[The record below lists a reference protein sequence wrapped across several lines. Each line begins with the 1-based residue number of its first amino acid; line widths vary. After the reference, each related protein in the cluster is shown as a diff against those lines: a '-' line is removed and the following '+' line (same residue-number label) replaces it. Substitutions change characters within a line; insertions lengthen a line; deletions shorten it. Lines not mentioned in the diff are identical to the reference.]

1 MIHIACCSNEKLA
14 PIFGVVVT
22 SIGINVTS
30 DDVTI
35 HLVHNSLKPRTVKRL
50 QKIADKYK
58 VELDFKQIDTDILKD
73 CYFDKS
79 KHYGDIMMFARLLLS
94 SVLPDLDKI
103 IYLDCDI
110 VVLKDLQSL
119 WNLDI
124 SDVAVAMAPGLTFE
138 DKKSLNRLG
147 MTSGYY
153 LNSGVILMNLDY
165 WRKHD
170 VQNRIFSYILEKG
183 DKLIYN
189 DQDALNSILQNEHE
203 ELHIKYNFSYYYFHR
218 LIGVLYKEKIHE
230 IIEARDNPIIFHYF
244 GPLKPWSLGAYLPG
258 KELFIKYQ
266 KLSGWNYKIIQKN
279 IFRRI
284 VFTLVP
290 SLKSQMW
297 ENKAYIDG
305 WENYYKNKK
314 L

>member
-1 MIHIACCSNEKLA
+1 M
-14 PIFGVVVT
+14 FGVVVT
-22 SIGINVTS
+22 SVGINVTS

-35 HLVHNSLKPRTVKRL
+35 HLLHNSLRSRTVKRL
-50 QKIADKYK
+50 QKIAAKYK
-58 VELDFKQIDTDILKD
+58 VDLDLKQIDTDILKD
-73 CYFDKS
+73 FYFDKS
-79 KHYGDIMMFARLLLS
+79 KHYGNVMMFARLLLS

-110 VVLKDLQSL
+110 VVLNDLQSL
-119 WNLDI
+119 WNFDV
-124 SDVAVAMAPGLTFE
+124 SDVAVAMAPDFTLK
-138 DKKSLNRLG
+138 DKSTLNRLG
-147 MTSGYY
+147 ITTGYY

>member
-170 VQNRIFSYILEKG
+170 VQNRVISYILEKG

-189 DQDALNSILQNEHE
+189 DQDALNSILQNEHKV
-203 ELHIKYNFSYYYFHR
+203 LHIKYNYSYFYFHR
-218 LIGVLYKEKIHE
+218 LIGVSHNEKIHE
-230 IIEARDNPIIFHYF
+230 IIEARDNPVIFHYF
-244 GPLKPWSLGAYLPG
+244 GPLKPWSLGCYIPG
-258 KELFIKYQ
+258 KELFVKYQ
-266 KLSGWNYKIIQKN
+266 KLSGWSYKIIQKH
-279 IFRRI
+279 IFKRI
-284 VFTLVP
+284 VYTLIP
-290 SLKSQMW
+290 SLKSMMW
-297 ENKAYIDG
+297 ENKTYIEG
-305 WENYYKNKK
+305 WENYYKNKN

>member
-1 MIHIACCSNEKLA
+1 MIHIACCTNEKLA

-22 SIGINVTS
+22 SVGINVTS

-35 HLVHNSLKPRTVKRL
+35 HLLHNSLKPRTVKRL
-50 QKIADKYK
+50 QKIAAKYK
-58 VELDFKQIDTDILKD
+58 VDLDLKQIDTDILKD
-73 CYFDKS
+73 FYFDKS
-79 KHYGDIMMFARLLLS
+79 KHYGNVMMFARLLLS

-110 VVLKDLQSL
+110 VVLNDLQSL
-119 WNLDI
+119 WNFDV
-124 SDVAVAMAPGLTFE
+124 SDVAVAMAPDFTLK
-138 DKKSLNRLG
+138 DKSTLNRLG
-147 MTSGYY
+147 ITTGYY

>member
-1 MIHIACCSNEKLA
+1 MIHIACCTNEILA

-22 SIGINVTS
+22 SVGINVTS

-35 HLVHNSLKPRTVKRL
+35 HLLHNSLRSRTVKRL
-50 QKIADKYK
+50 QKIAAKYK
-58 VELDFKQIDTDILKD
+58 VDLDLKQIDTDILKD
-73 CYFDKS
+73 FYFDKS
-79 KHYGDIMMFARLLLS
+79 KHYGNVMMFARLLLS

-110 VVLKDLQSL
+110 VVLNDLQSL
-119 WNLDI
+119 WNFDV
-124 SDVAVAMAPGLTFE
+124 SDVAVAMAPDLTFE

-170 VQNRIFSYILEKG
+170 VQNRVISYILEKG

-189 DQDALNSILQNEHE
+189 DQDALNSVLQNERK

>member
-1 MIHIACCSNEKLA
+1 M
-14 PIFGVVVT
+14 
-22 SIGINVTS
+22 
-30 DDVTI
+30 TI
-35 HLVHNSLKPRTVKRL
+35 HLLHNSLRSRTVKRL
-50 QKIADKYK
+50 QKIAAKYK
-58 VELDFKQIDTDILKD
+58 VDLDLKQIDTDILKD
-73 CYFDKS
+73 FYFDKS
-79 KHYGDIMMFARLLLS
+79 KHYGNVMMFARLLLS

-110 VVLKDLQSL
+110 VVLNDLQSL
-119 WNLDI
+119 WNFDV
-124 SDVAVAMAPGLTFE
+124 SDVAVAMAPDFTL
-138 DKKSLNRLG
+138 KYKSTLNRLVI
-147 MTSGYY
+147 TTGYY

>member
-50 QKIADKYK
+50 QKIADKYN

-124 SDVAVAMAPGLTFE
+124 SDVAVAMAPDLTFE

-170 VQNRIFSYILEKG
+170 VQNRVISYILEKG

-189 DQDALNSILQNEHE
+189 DQDALNSILQNEHKV
-203 ELHIKYNFSYYYFHR
+203 LHIKYNYSYCYFLR
-218 LIGVLYKEKIHE
+218 LIGVSHKEKIRE
-230 IIEARDNPIIFHYF
+230 IIEARDNPVIFHYF
-244 GPLKPWSLGAYLPG
+244 GPLKPWSLGCYIPG
-258 KELFIKYQ
+258 KELFVKYQ
-266 KLSGWNYKIIQKN
+266 KLSGWSYKIIQKH
-279 IFRRI
+279 IFKRI
-284 VFTLVP
+284 VYTLIP
-290 SLKSQMW
+290 SLKSMMW
-297 ENKAYIDG
+297 ENKTYIEG
-305 WENYYKNKK
+305 WENYYKNKN

>member
-14 PIFGVVVT
+14 PMFGVVVT
-22 SIGINVTS
+22 SVGINVTS

-35 HLVHNSLKPRTVKRL
+35 HLLHNSLRSRTVKRL
-50 QKIADKYK
+50 QKIAAKYK
-58 VELDFKQIDTDILKD
+58 VDLDLKQIDTDILKD
-73 CYFDKS
+73 FYFDKS
-79 KHYGDIMMFARLLLS
+79 KHYGNVMMFARLLLS

-110 VVLKDLQSL
+110 VVLNDLQSL
-119 WNLDI
+119 WNFDV
-124 SDVAVAMAPGLTFE
+124 SDVAVAMAPDFTLK
-138 DKKSLNRLG
+138 DKSTLNRLG
-147 MTSGYY
+147 ITTGYY
-153 LNSGVILMNLDY
+153 LNSEVILMNLDY

-170 VQNRIFSYILEKG
+170 VQNRVISYILEKG

>member
-1 MIHIACCSNEKLA
+1 MIHIACCTNEKLA

-22 SIGINVTS
+22 SVGINVTS

-35 HLVHNSLKPRTVKRL
+35 HLLHNSLRSRTVKRL
-50 QKIADKYK
+50 QKIAAKYK
-58 VELDFKQIDTDILKD
+58 VDLDLKRIDTDILKD
-73 CYFDKS
+73 FYFDKS
-79 KHYGDIMMFARLLLS
+79 KHYGNVMMFARLLLS

-110 VVLKDLQSL
+110 VVLNDLQSL
-119 WNLDI
+119 WNFDV
-124 SDVAVAMAPGLTFE
+124 SDVAVAMAPDFTLK
-138 DKKSLNRLG
+138 DKSTLNRLG
-147 MTSGYY
+147 ITTGYY

>member
-124 SDVAVAMAPGLTFE
+124 SDVAVAMAPDLSFE
-138 DKKSLNRLG
+138 DKRSLNRLG
-147 MTSGYY
+147 ITTGYY

-170 VQNRIFSYILEKG
+170 VQNRLLSFIMEKG

-189 DQDALNSILQNEHE
+189 DQDALNSVLQNERK

>member
-1 MIHIACCSNEKLA
+1 MIHIACCTNEKLA

-22 SIGINVTS
+22 SVGINVTS

-35 HLVHNSLKPRTVKRL
+35 HLLHNSLRSRTVKRL
-50 QKIADKYK
+50 QKIAAKYK
-58 VELDFKQIDTDILKD
+58 VDLDLKQIDTDILKD
-73 CYFDKS
+73 FYFDKS
-79 KHYGDIMMFARLLLS
+79 KHYGNVMMFARLLLS

-110 VVLKDLQSL
+110 VVLNDLQSL
-119 WNLDI
+119 WNFDV
-124 SDVAVAMAPGLTFE
+124 SDVAVAMAPDFTLK
-138 DKKSLNRLG
+138 DKSTLNRLG
-147 MTSGYY
+147 ITTGYY

-189 DQDALNSILQNEHE
+189 DQDALNSVLQNERK

>member
-1 MIHIACCSNEKLA
+1 MIHIACCTNEKLA

-22 SIGINVTS
+22 SVGINVTS

-35 HLVHNSLKPRTVKRL
+35 HLLHNSLKSRTVKRL
-50 QKIADKYK
+50 QKIAAKYK
-58 VELDFKQIDTDILKD
+58 VDLDLKQIDTDILKD
-73 CYFDKS
+73 FYFDKS
-79 KHYGDIMMFARLLLS
+79 KHYGNVMMFARLLLS

-110 VVLKDLQSL
+110 VVLNDLQSL
-119 WNLDI
+119 WNFDV
-124 SDVAVAMAPGLTFE
+124 SDVAVAMAPDFTLK
-138 DKKSLNRLG
+138 DKSTLNRLG
-147 MTSGYY
+147 ITTGYY

>member
-1 MIHIACCSNEKLA
+1 MIHIACCTNEKLA

>member
-124 SDVAVAMAPGLTFE
+124 SDVAVAMAPDLSFE
-138 DKKSLNRLG
+138 DKRSLNRLG
-147 MTSGYY
+147 ITTGYY

>member
-124 SDVAVAMAPGLTFE
+124 SDVAVAMAPDLTFE

>member
-14 PIFGVVVT
+14 PMFGVVVT
-22 SIGINVTS
+22 SVGINVTS

-35 HLVHNSLKPRTVKRL
+35 HLLHNSLRSRTVKRL
-50 QKIADKYK
+50 QKIAAKYK
-58 VELDFKQIDTDILKD
+58 VDLDLKQIDTDILKD
-73 CYFDKS
+73 FYFDKS
-79 KHYGDIMMFARLLLS
+79 KHYGNVMMFARLLLS

-110 VVLKDLQSL
+110 VVLNDLQSL
-119 WNLDI
+119 WNFDV
-124 SDVAVAMAPGLTFE
+124 SDVAVAMAPDFTLK
-138 DKKSLNRLG
+138 DKSTLNRLG
-147 MTSGYY
+147 ITTGYY

-305 WENYYKNKK
+305 WENYYNNKK

>member
-1 MIHIACCSNEKLA
+1 MVHIACCSNEKLA
-14 PIFGVVVT
+14 PIFGVVLT

-35 HLVHNSLKPRTVKRL
+35 HLLHNGLRARTVRRL
-50 QKIADKYK
+50 QTIADKYR
-58 VELDFKQIDTDILKD
+58 VELEFKQINTEILKD
-73 CYFDKS
+73 CYYDKS
-79 KHYGDIMMFARLLLS
+79 IHFGNIMMYARLLLPS
-94 SVLPDLDKI
+94 MLPHLDKI

-110 VVLKDLQSL
+110 VVLRDLHDL
-119 WNLDI
+119 WNFDI
-124 SDVAVAMAPGLTFE
+124 SDVAVAMAPDFIFK
-138 DKKSLNRLG
+138 DKKTLNRLG
-147 MTSGYY
+147 ITTGYY

-266 KLSGWNYKIIQKN
+266 KLSGWNYKIYQKY
-279 IFRRI
+279 IFKRI
-284 VFTLVP
+284 IYTLFP
-290 SLKSQMW
+290 MLKRKMW
-297 ENKAYIDG
+297 ENKTFIEG
-305 WENYYKNKK
+305 WENYYK
-314 L
+314 

>member
-124 SDVAVAMAPGLTFE
+124 SDVAVAMAPDLTFE

-170 VQNRIFSYILEKG
+170 VQNRVISYILEKG

>member
-58 VELDFKQIDTDILKD
+58 VELDFKQIDTGILKD

-124 SDVAVAMAPGLTFE
+124 SDVAVAMAPDLTFE

-170 VQNRIFSYILEKG
+170 VQNRVISYILEKG

-189 DQDALNSILQNEHE
+189 DQDALNSILQNEHKV
-203 ELHIKYNFSYYYFHR
+203 LHIKYNYSYCYFHR
-218 LIGVLYKEKIHE
+218 LIGVSHKEKIRE
-230 IIEARDNPIIFHYF
+230 IIEARDNPVIFHYF
-244 GPLKPWSLGAYLPG
+244 GPLKPWSLGCYIPG
-258 KELFIKYQ
+258 KELFVKYQ
-266 KLSGWNYKIIQKN
+266 KLSGWSYKIIQKH
-279 IFRRI
+279 IFKRI
-284 VFTLVP
+284 VYTLIP
-290 SLKSQMW
+290 SLKSMMW
-297 ENKAYIDG
+297 ENKTYIEG
-305 WENYYKNKK
+305 WENYYKNKN

>member
-1 MIHIACCSNEKLA
+1 MIHIACCTNEKLA

-22 SIGINVTS
+22 SVGINVTS

-35 HLVHNSLKPRTVKRL
+35 HLLHNSLRSRTVKRL
-50 QKIADKYK
+50 QKIAAKYK
-58 VELDFKQIDTDILKD
+58 VDLDLKQIDTDILKD
-73 CYFDKS
+73 FYFDKS
-79 KHYGDIMMFARLLLS
+79 KHYGNVMMFARLLLS

-110 VVLKDLQSL
+110 VVLNDLQSL
-119 WNLDI
+119 WNFDV
-124 SDVAVAMAPGLTFE
+124 SDVAVAMAPDFTLK
-138 DKKSLNRLG
+138 DKSTLNRLG
-147 MTSGYY
+147 ITTGYY

-266 KLSGWNYKIIQKN
+266 KLSGWNYKIYQKH
-279 IFRRI
+279 IFKRI
-284 VFTLVP
+284 IYTLIP
-290 SLKSQMW
+290 MLKSKLL
-297 ENKAYIDG
+297 ENKTYIEG
-305 WENYYKNKK
+305 WENYYKNKN

>member
-124 SDVAVAMAPGLTFE
+124 SDVAVAMAPDLTFE

-170 VQNRIFSYILEKG
+170 VQNRVISYILEKG

-189 DQDALNSILQNEHE
+189 DQDALNSILQNEHKV
-203 ELHIKYNFSYYYFHR
+203 LHIKYNYSYCYFLR
-218 LIGVLYKEKIHE
+218 LIGVSHKEKIRE
-230 IIEARDNPIIFHYF
+230 IIEARDNPVIFHYF
-244 GPLKPWSLGAYLPG
+244 GPLKPWSLGCYIPG
-258 KELFIKYQ
+258 KELFVKYQ
-266 KLSGWNYKIIQKN
+266 KLSGWSYKIIQKH
-279 IFRRI
+279 IFKRI
-284 VFTLVP
+284 VYTLIP
-290 SLKSQMW
+290 SLKSMMW
-297 ENKAYIDG
+297 ENKTYIEG
-305 WENYYKNKK
+305 WENYYKNKN

>member
-170 VQNRIFSYILEKG
+170 VQNRVISYILEKG

>member
-1 MIHIACCSNEKLA
+1 MIHIACCTNEKLA

-22 SIGINVTS
+22 SVGINVTS

-35 HLVHNSLKPRTVKRL
+35 HLLHNSLRSRTVKRL
-50 QKIADKYK
+50 QKIAAKYK
-58 VELDFKQIDTDILKD
+58 VDLDLKQIDTDILKD
-73 CYFDKS
+73 FYFDKS
-79 KHYGDIMMFARLLLS
+79 KHYGNVMMFARLLLS

-110 VVLKDLQSL
+110 VVLNDLQSL
-119 WNLDI
+119 WNFDV
-124 SDVAVAMAPGLTFE
+124 SDVAVAMAPDFTLK
-138 DKKSLNRLG
+138 DKSTLNRLG
-147 MTSGYY
+147 ITTGYY

-189 DQDALNSILQNEHE
+189 DQDALNSSLQNEHE

>member
-1 MIHIACCSNEKLA
+1 MIHIACCTNEKVA

-22 SIGINVTS
+22 SVGINVTS

-35 HLVHNSLKPRTVKRL
+35 HLLHNSLRSRTVKRL
-50 QKIADKYK
+50 QKIAAKYK
-58 VELDFKQIDTDILKD
+58 VDLDLKQIDTDILKD
-73 CYFDKS
+73 FYFDKS
-79 KHYGDIMMFARLLLS
+79 KHYGNVMMFARLLLS

-110 VVLKDLQSL
+110 VVLNDLQSL
-119 WNLDI
+119 WNFDV
-124 SDVAVAMAPGLTFE
+124 SDVAVAMAPDFTLK
-138 DKKSLNRLG
+138 DKSTLNRLG
-147 MTSGYY
+147 ITTGYY

-290 SLKSQMW
+290 SLKAQMW

>member
-1 MIHIACCSNEKLA
+1 MIHIACCTNEKLA

-22 SIGINVTS
+22 SVGINVTS

-35 HLVHNSLKPRTVKRL
+35 HLLHNSLRSLTVKRL
-50 QKIADKYK
+50 QKIAAKYK
-58 VELDFKQIDTDILKD
+58 VDLDLKQIDTDILKD
-73 CYFDKS
+73 FYFDKS
-79 KHYGDIMMFARLLLS
+79 KHYGNVMMFARLLLS

-110 VVLKDLQSL
+110 VVLNDLQSL
-119 WNLDI
+119 WNFDV
-124 SDVAVAMAPGLTFE
+124 SDVAVAMAPDFTLK
-138 DKKSLNRLG
+138 DKSTLNRLG
-147 MTSGYY
+147 ITTGYY

>member
-1 MIHIACCSNEKLA
+1 MIHIACCTNEKLA

-22 SIGINVTS
+22 SVGINVTS

-35 HLVHNSLKPRTVKRL
+35 HLLHNSLRSRTVKRL
-50 QKIADKYK
+50 QKIAAKYK
-58 VELDFKQIDTDILKD
+58 VDLDLKQIDTDILKD
-73 CYFDKS
+73 FYFDKS
-79 KHYGDIMMFARLLLS
+79 KHYGNVMMFARLLLS

-110 VVLKDLQSL
+110 VVLNDLQSL
-119 WNLDI
+119 WNFDV
-124 SDVAVAMAPGLTFE
+124 SDVAVAMAPDFTLK
-138 DKKSLNRLG
+138 DKSTLNRLG
-147 MTSGYY
+147 ITTGYY

-170 VQNRIFSYILEKG
+170 VQNRLLSFIMEKG

>member
-35 HLVHNSLKPRTVKRL
+35 HLLHNSLKPRTVKRL

-58 VELDFKQIDTDILKD
+58 VELDFKQIETDILKD

-119 WNLDI
+119 WNFDV
-124 SDVAVAMAPGLTFE
+124 SDVAVAMAPDFTLK
-138 DKKSLNRLG
+138 DKSTLNRLG
-147 MTSGYY
+147 ITTGYY

>member
-124 SDVAVAMAPGLTFE
+124 SDVAVAMAPDLTFE

-170 VQNRIFSYILEKG
+170 VQNRLLSFIMEKG

>member
-1 MIHIACCSNEKLA
+1 MIHIACCTNEKLA

-22 SIGINVTS
+22 SVGINVTS

-35 HLVHNSLKPRTVKRL
+35 HLLHNSLRSRTVKRL
-50 QKIADKYK
+50 QKIAAKYK
-58 VELDFKQIDTDILKD
+58 VDLDLKQIDTDILKD
-73 CYFDKS
+73 FYFDKS
-79 KHYGDIMMFARLLLS
+79 KHYGNVMMFARLLLS

-110 VVLKDLQSL
+110 VVLNDLQSL
-119 WNLDI
+119 WNFDV
-124 SDVAVAMAPGLTFE
+124 SDVAVAMAPDFTLK
-138 DKKSLNRLG
+138 DKSTLNRLG
-147 MTSGYY
+147 ITTGYY

>member
-1 MIHIACCSNEKLA
+1 MIHIACCTNEKLA

-22 SIGINVTS
+22 SVGINVTS

-35 HLVHNSLKPRTVKRL
+35 HLLHNSLRSRTVKRL
-50 QKIADKYK
+50 QKIAAKYK
-58 VELDFKQIDTDILKD
+58 VDLDLKQIDTDILKD
-73 CYFDKS
+73 FYFDKS
-79 KHYGDIMMFARLLLS
+79 KHYGNVMMFARLLLS

-110 VVLKDLQSL
+110 VVLNDLQSL
-119 WNLDI
+119 WNFDV
-124 SDVAVAMAPGLTFE
+124 SDVAVAMAPDFTLK
-138 DKKSLNRLG
+138 DKSTLNRLG
-147 MTSGYY
+147 ITTGYY

-258 KELFIKYQ
+258 KELFIQYQ
-266 KLSGWNYKIIQKN
+266 NLSCWNYKIIQKN

>member
-1 MIHIACCSNEKLA
+1 
-14 PIFGVVVT
+14 
-22 SIGINVTS
+22 
-30 DDVTI
+30 
-35 HLVHNSLKPRTVKRL
+35 
-50 QKIADKYK
+50 
-58 VELDFKQIDTDILKD
+58 
-73 CYFDKS
+73 
-79 KHYGDIMMFARLLLS
+79 MMFARLLLS

-170 VQNRIFSYILEKG
+170 VQNRVISYILEKG

-189 DQDALNSILQNEHE
+189 DQDALNSILQNEHKV
-203 ELHIKYNFSYYYFHR
+203 LHIKYNYSYCYFHR
-218 LIGVLYKEKIHE
+218 LIGVSHKEKIRE
-230 IIEARDNPIIFHYF
+230 IIEARDNPVIFHYF
-244 GPLKPWSLGAYLPG
+244 GPLKPWSLGCYIPG
-258 KELFIKYQ
+258 KELFVKYQ
-266 KLSGWNYKIIQKN
+266 KLSGWSYKIIQKH
-279 IFRRI
+279 IFKRI
-284 VFTLVP
+284 VYTLIP
-290 SLKSQMW
+290 SLKSMMW
-297 ENKAYIDG
+297 ENKTYIEG
-305 WENYYKNKK
+305 WENYYKNKN

>member
-1 MIHIACCSNEKLA
+1 MIHIACCTNEKLA

-22 SIGINVTS
+22 SVGINVTS

-35 HLVHNSLKPRTVKRL
+35 HLLHNSLRSRTVKRL
-50 QKIADKYK
+50 QKIAAKYK
-58 VELDFKQIDTDILKD
+58 VDLDLKQIDTDILKD
-73 CYFDKS
+73 FYFDKS
-79 KHYGDIMMFARLLLS
+79 KHYGNVMMFARLLLS

-110 VVLKDLQSL
+110 VVLNDLQSL
-119 WNLDI
+119 WNFDV
-124 SDVAVAMAPGLTFE
+124 SDVAVAMAPDFTLK
-138 DKKSLNRLG
+138 DKSTLNRLG
-147 MTSGYY
+147 ITTGYY

-189 DQDALNSILQNEHE
+189 DQDALNSILQNEHKV
-203 ELHIKYNFSYYYFHR
+203 LHIKYNFSYYYFHR

>member
-1 MIHIACCSNEKLA
+1 MIHIACCTNEKLA

-22 SIGINVTS
+22 SVGINVTS

-35 HLVHNSLKPRTVKRL
+35 HLLHNSLRSRTVKRL
-50 QKIADKYK
+50 QKIAAKYK
-58 VELDFKQIDTDILKD
+58 VDLDLKQIDTDILKD
-73 CYFDKS
+73 FYFDKS
-79 KHYGDIMMFARLLLS
+79 KHYGNVMMFARLLLS

-110 VVLKDLQSL
+110 VVLNDLQSL
-119 WNLDI
+119 WNFDV
-124 SDVAVAMAPGLTFE
+124 SDVAVAMAPDFTLK
-138 DKKSLNRLG
+138 DKSTLNRLG
-147 MTSGYY
+147 ITTGYY

-297 ENKAYIDG
+297 ENIDG

>member
-124 SDVAVAMAPGLTFE
+124 SDVAVAMAPDFTLK
-138 DKKSLNRLG
+138 DKSTLNRLG

-170 VQNRIFSYILEKG
+170 VQNRVISYILEKG

-230 IIEARDNPIIFHYF
+230 IIEARDNPVIFHYF
-244 GPLKPWSLGAYLPG
+244 GPLKPWSLGCYIPG
-258 KELFIKYQ
+258 KELFVKYQ
-266 KLSGWNYKIIQKN
+266 KLSGWSYKIIQKH
-279 IFRRI
+279 IFKRI
-284 VFTLVP
+284 VYTLIP
-290 SLKSQMW
+290 SLKSMMW
-297 ENKAYIDG
+297 ENKTYIEG
-305 WENYYKNKK
+305 WENYYKNKN